1 MISAVA
7 SAVLCLAVSPLALFA
22 ASPDLSISASSIHL
36 SKTALYAGDTVRIY
50 ATIKNMGEVDD
61 MAQVF
66 FYQGDRLV
74 GTSQVVSVVA
84 GSNGDDVYVDF
95 TVPQA
100 SFNIRA
106 VIQGAQPPDVNAD
119 NDVATTPMF
128 TVLVDG
134 DRDGIA
140 DDVDNCVDVSNA
152 DQLDT
157 DHDGLGNACD
167 TDDDNDGI
175 PDTTEV
181 KNGTSPINADTD
193 GDGSPDGSDA
203 FPLDPSRS
211 TNPPPVTVAIAPTAP
226 AGGSGSGSSGGGGAS
241 PARTAPVVTP
251 SVPAVNPAPAVAGAT
266 DTVGGEEPI
275 ETSTP
280 DNGGAG
286 DGNPRLLADSSSG
299 AGEASLAPTASSPT
313 LLTLGDLKL
322 SPDARFTYRQID
334 WRTYEFDAKPQG
346 EVAGAFAWDFGD
358 GSTSTDSKV
367 THVFPRA
374 GDYKVTLAVATNDG
388 KMYTDTQLIAISFF
402 HLSNPLVDLAIGLLI
417 LILIALILFL
427 YRLRRERV

>member
-1 MISAVA
+1 MMISAVA
-7 SAVLCLAVSPLALFA
+7 SAVLGLAISPIALFA

-36 SKTALYAGDTVRIY
+36 SKTVLYAGDTIRIY

-61 MAQVF
+61 TAQVF

-119 NDVATTPMF
+119 NDVATTAMF

-157 DHDGLGNACD
+157 NHDGLGNACD
-167 TDDDNDGI
+167 ADDDNDGI

-181 KNGTSPINADTD
+181 KNGTSPTNADTD

-203 FPLDPSRS
+203 FPLDPTRS
-211 TNPPPVTVAIAPTAP
+211 TNPPPVTVAIAPTVSKAP
-226 AGGSGSGSSGGGGAS
+226 L
-241 PARTAPVVTP
+241 APV
-251 SVPAVNPAPAVAGAT
+251 NPVPAVAGVT
-266 DTVGGEEPI
+266 DAMGGAEPV

-286 DGNPRLLADSSSG
+286 DGNPRLLADSSVG
-299 AGEASLAPTASSPT
+299 AGEASLSVEPT

-374 GDYKVTLAVATNDG
+374 GDYKVTLAVATDDG
-388 KMYTDTQLIAISFF
+388 KMYADTQLIAISFF